1 MEIRKSDRLTHLR
14 YDIRGPVYEKSL
26 ELESQ
31 GYKIISLNIGNPAA
45 FGFDAPDEI
54 VHDIILNI
62 RNAQG
67 YADSRGLF
75 SARKA
80 VMHYTQ
86 NQGLPGVTINDIYIG
101 NGVSELILLAMQAL
115 INEGDEVLVPSPDYP
130 LWTTSVALCGGK
142 PVHYTCDEAADWN
155 PDLADIESRITPKT
169 RAVVLINPNNPT
181 GAVYDKMVLEGIA
194 RIAEKHQLIVFAD
207 EIYDKILYDGAIHH
221 PMARFVHDTLCIT
234 MNGLSKNYRAAGFRG
249 GWLVM
254 TGAKHKAQSYIEGL
268 TLLASLR
275 LCANVPTQYAIQTA
289 LGGYQSI
296 NDLVLPAGRLYRQI
310 MLAYNRMVAIPGI
323 TCAKPKGALYV
334 FPKLDLTRFDIA
346 DDNAFVYD
354 LLVEQKVLVVA
365 GQGFNYATPDHF
377 RIVCL
382 PNIDEMT
389 LALDRIEAFLES
401 RRRTS
406 PQRRTVPCSSPT
418 ERGDS
423 PTQR

>member
-1 MEIRKSDRLTHLR
+1 MEIRKSDRLTHLK

-45 FGFDAPDEI
+45 FGFDTPDEI
-54 VHDIILNI
+54 VHDVILNI

-75 SARKA
+75 AARKA

-86 NQGLPGVTINDIYIG
+86 NLGLPGVTINDIYIG
-101 NGVSELILLAMQAL
+101 NGVSELILLSMQAL

-142 PVHYTCDEAADWN
+142 PIHYICDETADWN
-155 PDLADIESRITPKT
+155 PDLVDLESKITART

-181 GAVYDKMVLEGIA
+181 GAVYNKTVLEGIA
-194 RIAEKHQLIVFAD
+194 RIAENHKLIVFAD
-207 EIYDKILYDGAIHH
+207 EIYDKILYDDATHH

-254 TGAKHKAQSYIEGL
+254 TGAKHKAKSYIEGL

-296 NDLVLPAGRLYRQI
+296 HDLVIPAGRLYRQI
-310 MLAYNRMVAIPGI
+310 MLAYERMVAIPGI
-323 TCAKPKGALYV
+323 SCVKPKGALYI
-334 FPKLDLTRFDIA
+334 FPKIDLNQFDIA

-365 GQGFNYATPDHF
+365 GQGFNFQTPDHF

-389 LALDRIEAFLES
+389 VALNRIEAFLES
-401 RRRTS
+401 RRK
-406 PQRRTVPCSSPT
+406 
-418 ERGDS
+418 EG
-423 PTQR
+423 